1 MKAAVLNSPRQI
13 EITDRPEPVPASDE
27 VLVRVTSVGV
37 CGSDVHYYERGRIGR
52 YVLTQPLVLGHE
64 VAGEVVR
71 RGTNVTELEP
81 GQRVSVEP
89 GVPCRRCGECRAG
102 RYNLCQEIR
111 FFATPPYD
119 GAFCEYITIPAD
131 FAHPVPDVM
140 SDDAAALIE
149 PLSVGIWATR
159 KARVHP
165 GDRVLVTGAGP
176 IGILAAQAARACGAA
191 DVAITDINPGRLA
204 YAAALGITPINTSQ
218 AAGPPTDNQP
228 SVILEC
234 SGSESALT
242 GAIGAMQP
250 SGRIVLV
257 GMGPD
262 TITLPMSI
270 IQDRE
275 LQITGIFRY
284 ANTWPA
290 AIALAAS
297 NQVQLDA
304 LVTHKFSL
312 ADAETALVAAQ
323 QDPGAIKV
331 IIEPNR
337 PSHAREERAEPVRQP
352 FNA

>member
-1 MKAAVLNSPRQI
+1 MKAAVLNSPRRM
-13 EITDRPEPVPASDE
+13 EITDRPEPVPAPDE
-27 VLVRVTSVGV
+27 VLVRVASVGV
-37 CGSDVHYYERGRIGR
+37 CGSDVHYYERGRMGR
-52 YVLTQPLVLGHE
+52 YVVTQPLVLGHE
-64 VAGEVVR
+64 AAGEVVR
-71 RGTNVTELEP
+71 RGASVTELEP

-102 RYNLCQEIR
+102 RYNLCQKIR
-111 FFATPPYD
+111 FFATPPHD
-119 GAFCEYITIPAD
+119 GAFCEYITIAAD
-131 FAHPVPDVM
+131 FAHPVPDSM

-159 KARVHP
+159 KARISP

-176 IGILAAQAARACGAA
+176 IGILAAQAARACGAVE
-191 DVAITDINPGRLA
+191 VAITDINPGRLA
-204 YAAALGITPINTSQ
+204 CAAALGITPINVSQ
-218 AAGPPTDNQP
+218 AAGPPADYEPT
-228 SVILEC
+228 VILEC

-242 GAIGAMQP
+242 GAISTLQP
-250 SGRIVLV
+250 SGRVVLV

-262 TITLPMSI
+262 TITLPMPM

-275 LQITGIFRY
+275 LHIIGIFRY

-312 ADAETALVAAQ
+312 ADAEAALVVAQ
-323 QDPGAIKV
+323 QNPSAIKV
-331 IIEPNR
+331 IIEPNSTAT
-337 PSHAREERAEPVRQP
+337 PGSSVPDQLH
-352 FNA
+352 NH